1 MNLNVLILFIKLNK
15 KNTNMYIKPL
25 YLSKNI
31 LLLKKNLFFFNIFNS
46 NFDKK
51 KKFISLDYLKIDID
65 YYNTLDEL
73 RYEIV
78 IKPLNRKNYNFKKKQ
93 FYKKKKNKFIR
104 NFRLVFKNY
113 SINGYNRCI
122 KNIKGFSIKNQLK
135 DINKYFLTRGQKFFK
150 NRYLTKI
157 NFFLNISSYKL
168 FFNILLFYPFLF
180 LNYSAWFVFKNFYKT
195 THHMPVNLKN
205 INENIPYYDLSFFTN
220 FGLFLELQTSKNIN
234 VIIKKNNFNDISVF
248 FNIILDLWSYRIR
261 RFFGVFKNSFDLY
274 YIVKMFFLVVKNKDI
289 HLLMKLITKI
299 TPRIEFNKHRR
310 FFKFIIYMF
319 RCYYSLIY
327 GLYKLQGFQ
336 FEFRGKIS
344 VDGNA
349 RTRKMYAK
357 ILRPSPSNYSY
368 STKYVYKT
376 VKTHTGI
383 LGIKVWIYYKQ

>member
-1 MNLNVLILFIKLNK
+1 MSKEIVLF
-15 KNTNMYIKPL
+15 
-25 YLSKNI
+25 
-31 LLLKKNLFFFNIFNS
+31 KKNLFFFNIFNS
-46 NFDKK
+46 NFKK
-51 KKFISLDYLKIDID
+51 KPEFIKPVELMNINYGRIIDI
-65 YYNTLDEL
+65 
-73 RYEIV
+73 RYIGIV
-78 IKPLNRKNYNFKKKQ
+78 NIVKRKKYNFTKKIV
-93 FYKKKKNKFIR
+93 YKKKKNKFNR
-104 NFRLVFKNY
+104 SAYLLFKNY
-113 SINGYNRCI
+113 NIYGYSSSI
-122 KNIKGFSIKNQLK
+122 KNIKGINVKNKLK
-135 DINKYFLTRGQKFFK
+135 NLNKYLNLKK
-150 NRYLTKI
+150 YLSIGKGYFKI

-168 FFNILLFYPFLF
+168 FFNIILFYPFLL
-180 LNYSAWFVFKNFYKT
+180 LNYSFWFFFKNFYKT
-195 THHMPVNLKN
+195 MNYSQVN
-205 INENIPYYDLSFFTN
+205 INNIKDNPPHYDLSFFTN
-220 FGLFLELQTSKNIN
+220 FGLFLELQTRKNVN
-234 VIIKKNNFNDISVF
+234 VVIKKNYFKDISFF

-299 TPRIEFNKHRR
+299 TPKIEFNKQRR

-336 FEFRGKIS
+336 FEFKGKIS

>member
-1 MNLNVLILFIKLNK
+1 MSQKILIA
-15 KNTNMYIKPL
+15 
-25 YLSKNI
+25 
-31 LLLKKNLFFFNIFNS
+31 KKNLFFFNIFNKNLDFS
-46 NFDKK
+46 KK
-51 KKFISLDYLKIDID
+51 LID
-65 YYNTLDEL
+65 
-73 RYEIV
+73 
-78 IKPLNRKNYNFKKKQ
+78 FKKLYKTSVD
-93 FYKKKKNKFIR
+93 FDNYDDCYLSIIKINKYKKYTFNPKRVKKRKRRKNKFYRSIYLLFKHYGVYNLGNIFKKIKKV
-104 NFRLVFKNY
+104 NFHNKLKNWNHY
-113 SINGYNRCI
+113 YKKTKALSINP
-122 KNIKGFSIKNQLK
+122 
-135 DINKYFLTRGQKFFK
+135 KYF
-150 NRYLTKI
+150 KI
-157 NFFLNISSYKL
+157 KFFLNISSYKL

-180 LNYSAWFVFKNFYKT
+180 LNYSFWFFFKDFFKIMNYK
-195 THHMPVNLKN
+195 PVN
-205 INENIPYYDLSFFTN
+205 INDINDNPPYYDLSFFTN
-220 FGLFLELQTSKNIN
+220 FGLFLELQTKKNVN
-234 VIIKKNNFNDISVF
+234 VIIKKNYFKDISFF
-248 FNIILDLWSYRIR
+248 FNIILNLWAYRIR

-299 TPRIEFNKHRR
+299 TPKIEFNKQRR

-336 FEFRGKIS
+336 FEFKGKIS